1 LIRLEGVC
9 LFGEGR
15 ALLEDVHLAVMAGD
29 LLAIHGPAGSGKSLL
44 LAIAAARRT
53 PARGEV
59 WIAERSVASL
69 QRSSLPL
76 VHRDVAYLPPDSPLL
91 EDETVL
97 ENVMLALAVRGA
109 DVPASETGALQ
120 ALTALGLQGC
130 TARRLNGLAGGERR
144 LVALARALAGA
155 APLLVLDDPTGGLD
169 ANETERALVA
179 LASARDGGTA
189 VLLAT
194 SDDDAIEAL
203 TARGARRARLDGGR
217 LHGGLPGITLL
228 PRRAEE
234 ASAAATAR
242 NELRRQG
249 L

>member
-9 LFGEGR
+9 LSGDGH
-15 ALLEDVHLAVMAGD
+15 ALLDDVCLAVTAGE

-44 LAIAAARRT
+44 LTIASARRA
-53 PARGEV
+53 PAKGEV
-59 WIAERSVASL
+59 WIAERRMAGL

-76 VHRDVAYLPPDSPLL
+76 VHRDVAYLPPDPPLV
-91 EDETVL
+91 EDETAL

-109 DVPASETGALQ
+109 DVPASETGAMQ
-120 ALTALGLQGC
+120 ALTTLGLQAC
-130 TARRLNGLAGGERR
+130 AARRLDGLAGGERR

-155 APLLVLDDPTGGLD
+155 APVLVLDDPTAGLD
-169 ANETERALVA
+169 RNERERALAA

-194 SDDDAIEAL
+194 SDDEAIEAL
-203 TARGARRARLDGGR
+203 TARGGRRARLDHGR

-228 PRRAEE
+228 PRRTDD
-234 ASAAATAR
+234 ASVPTAR
-242 NELRRQG
+242 IELRRQG
-249 L
+249 S

>member
-15 ALLEDVHLAVMAGD
+15 ALLDDVYLAVMAGE
-29 LLAIHGPAGSGKSLL
+29 LLAIQGPAGSGKTLL
-44 LAIAAARRT
+44 LAIAAARRA

-59 WIAERSVASL
+59 WISERSVAGL

-76 VHRDVAYLPPDSPLL
+76 VHRDVAYLPPDPPLL

-109 DVPASETGALQ
+109 DVPASEAGGLQ
-120 ALTALGLQGC
+120 ALTTLGLQAC
-130 TARRLNGLAGGERR
+130 AARRVDGLAGGERR
-144 LVALARALAGA
+144 LVALARALAGSA
-155 APLLVLDDPTGGLD
+155 RLLVLDDPTAGLD
-169 ANETERALVA
+169 RNERERALAA

-194 SDDDAIEAL
+194 SDDEAIEAL

-228 PRRAEE
+228 PRREE
-234 ASAAATAR
+234 ASAPATAR
-242 NELRRQG
+242 IELRRRG

>member
-1 LIRLEGVC
+1 
-9 LFGEGR
+9 
-15 ALLEDVHLAVMAGD
+15 MAGE
-29 LLAIHGPAGSGKSLL
+29 LLAIHGPAGSGLSLL
-44 LAIAAARRT
+44 LVIAAARRA
-53 PARGEV
+53 PALGDV
-59 WIAERSVASL
+59 WIAGRSVAGL

-76 VHRDVAYLPPDSPLL
+76 VHRDVAYLPRDPPLL

-109 DVPASETGALQ
+109 NVPASETGALQ

-130 TARRLNGLAGGERR
+130 AARSVSRLAGGERR

-155 APLLVLDDPTGGLD
+155 APLLVLDDPTAGLD
-169 ANETERALVA
+169 GDETERALAA

-189 VLLAT
+189 VLVAS
-194 SDDDAIEAL
+194 SDDDVIEAL
-203 TARGARRARLDGGR
+203 TARGARRARLESGR

-234 ASAAATAR
+234 APGAPAR
-242 NELRRQG
+242 SELRRQG